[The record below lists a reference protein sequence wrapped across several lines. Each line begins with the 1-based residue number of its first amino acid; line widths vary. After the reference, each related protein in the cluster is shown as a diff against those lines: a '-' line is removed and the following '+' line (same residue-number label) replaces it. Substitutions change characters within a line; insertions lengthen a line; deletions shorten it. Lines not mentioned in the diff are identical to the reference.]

1 MLRAIRTDDDL
12 QKHVSATYYTLRWGV
27 AIIAAAFPF
36 VLWIGG
42 QVLYRLPLQDSMSA
56 YYHAPLGASSG
67 EMRNVF
73 VGVLFTLA
81 GLMYV
86 YKGLT
91 QTENILL
98 NVASVLAAGVAVFPM
113 AWPPDSGGGLFSLHG
128 ICAVGAFV
136 CLALVALIS
145 PWLRG
150 MSKEMMMDARQR
162 FKYAAAY
169 RVVGVFMVVFPVLAW
184 VLTTMANNSGRFV
197 FVAETFGL
205 LGFTGYWVTKS
216 LEIRATHSEMKAL
229 LRSGAGDSSGMRL
242 ESV

>member
-1 MLRAIRTDDDL
+1 MLRAIRTDDAL

-27 AIIAAAFPF
+27 AVIAVAFPF

-42 QVLYRLPLQDSMSA
+42 QVLYGLPLQDSMSA

-67 EMRNVF
+67 EMRDVF

-98 NVASVLAAGVAVFPM
+98 NVASVLAVGVAVFPM
-113 AWPPDSGGGLFSLHG
+113 AWPPKSGGGLLSLHG
-128 ICAVGAFV
+128 ICAVGAFF
-136 CLALVALIS
+136 CLAVVALIS
-145 PWLRG
+145 PRLPG
-150 MSKEMMMDARQR
+150 MSKKMMADARQR
-162 FKYAAAY
+162 VKYAVAY
-169 RVVGVFMVVFPVLAW
+169 RVVGGFMVVFPGLAW
-184 VLTTMANNSGRFV
+184 VLTTMVGDSGRFI

-205 LGFTGYWVTKS
+205 FGFTGYWVTKS
-216 LEIRATHSEMKAL
+216 LEIRATQSEMKAL
-229 LRSGAGDSSGMRL
+229 LRSAARDSSAMRS